1 MTHVPCKLKSR
12 VMLWGQRP
20 MVVSMSR
27 KLGGNQACGRVLG
40 TYLVLELNAGTVFP
54 KSSNQK
60 IKTVQVSWL
69 ILIHVRNS
77 LCRGS
82 HLGCVD
88 TATLAVGSP
97 LYFITVI
104 TGDWQLHGKS
114 RGIGAQSRLISFA
127 YVRFHILLIEVLNA
141 RRVRKL
147 DADN

>member
-1 MTHVPCKLKSR
+1 MHGLP
-12 VMLWGQRP
+12 
-20 MVVSMSR
+20 
-27 KLGGNQACGRVLG
+27 
-40 TYLVLELNAGTVFP
+40 TYLVLEVNAGTVFP

-60 IKTVQVSWL
+60 NRTVQVSWL
-69 ILIHVRNS
+69 ILIHVRLNS

-82 HLGCVD
+82 HIGCVD
-88 TATLAVGSP
+88 TANLAVGSP